1 MVVGTHRVARAAC
14 LRVGRLI
21 VSDWCGRCFSG
32 RRVVE
37 VTQPSHGGGD
47 GADNPLAV
55 SPQELLRQARPLPA
69 LRESVIDDLTEEE
82 EQVFW
87 STIISA

>member
-1 MVVGTHRVARAAC
+1 
-14 LRVGRLI
+14 
-21 VSDWCGRCFSG
+21 
-32 RRVVE
+32 VVE

-47 GADNPLAV
+47 RADNPLAV

-69 LRESVIDDLTEEE
+69 LQDSVIDDLTEEE